1 MIFGFVAT
9 SGFRGKLVK
18 FYCIGD
24 EDTVRG
30 FRLAGVDGQ
39 IVSSN
44 EEAAT
49 ALKSAVGQRDIGVV
63 IITDAVAADIRAQVD
78 TIRLEREQP
87 LLVEIP
93 GPAGPIPG
101 RKTLRQLVQ
110 EAVGIRI
117 SQDEENM

>member
-1 MIFGFVAT
+1 M
-9 SGFRGKLVK
+9 K

-39 IVSSN
+39 VVSSDT
-44 EEAAT
+44 EAET
-49 ALKSAVGQRDIGVV
+49 ALESAVRRGDIGVV
-63 IITDAVAADIRAQVD
+63 IITDAVASEIRAQVD
-78 TIRLEREQP
+78 TLRLEREEP

-93 GPAGPIPG
+93 GPAGPISG

-117 SQDEENM
+117 SQDEEDI